1 MECLNAIMEFEL
13 EGRKRETVRDPM
25 YKKVGKD
32 GRVYIDKGLADQEIL
47 IIPVKSVPEDKIKY
61 IKVGR

>member
-1 MECLNAIMEFEL
+1 MECINAIMEFEL
-13 EGRKRETVRDPM
+13 EGKKRETVRDPM

-47 IIPVKSVPEDKIKY
+47 IIPVKSVPEDKIHY